1 MAIDYTIDDLLR
13 LVAKAGASDLVVS
26 SGTPPRLRISG
37 RLEAVVAEPLNDD
50 DVEQLVRDIISPEE
64 LEALETRRA
73 IDFSRQF
80 EGMARV
86 RFNVFHQRD
95 SLSLAARPVA
105 LTIPDFDELGLPQI
119 MADLSMRPHGLI
131 LITGPAGSGKSTTQ
145 AAMIDYINTN
155 RKVHVITIEDPI
167 EYLHP
172 HRDSVVDQREIG
184 TDARSFSEA
193 LRSVFRQTPDV
204 IMVGEIRDLETVQL
218 VLTLAE
224 TGHLILGTLHT
235 QDTTHSV
242 SRIVDMFPANQ
253 QQQVYAQ
260 LSMVLQAVVSQQ
272 LLPTPEGDRRVLAYE
287 LMVINTAIRNLIREG
302 ELQQIYGVLQTGS
315 SLGMQT
321 MNKSLLELVHKNQ
334 IDKSMALERSM
345 HPKELNNMMEYNMSR
360 GNRKG

>member
-26 SGTPPRLRISG
+26 AGTPPRLRING
-37 RLEAVVAEPLNDD
+37 QLEAVVAEPLNED
-50 DVEQLVRDIISPEE
+50 DVEQLIRDIITPDE
-64 LEALETRRA
+64 LEDLETNRS

-95 SLSLAARPVA
+95 VLSLAARPVA
-105 LTIPDFDELGLPQI
+105 LTIPGFEELGLPPI
-119 MADLSMRPHGLI
+119 MEELAMRPHGLI
-131 LITGPAGSGKSTTQ
+131 LTTGPAGSGKSTTQ

-155 RKVHVITIEDPI
+155 RKVHVVSIEDPI

-172 HRDSVVDQREIG
+172 HRSSVVDQREVG
-184 TDARSFSEA
+184 TDTRSIAEA

-204 IMVGEIRDLETVQL
+204 IMVGEMRDLETVQL

-253 QQQVYAQ
+253 QSQIYAQ
-260 LSMVLQAVVSQQ
+260 LSMVLKAVVSQQ
-272 LLPTPEGDRRVLAYE
+272 LLPTIEGDRRVLAYE
-287 LMVINTAIRNLIREG
+287 LMVVTSALRNLIREG
-302 ELQQIYGVLQTGS
+302 ELQQIYGVLQTGRTH
-315 SLGMQT
+315 GMRT
-321 MNKSLLELVHKNQ
+321 MNESLLELSSAGL
-334 IDKSMALERSM
+334 IDRDLALERSP
-345 HPKELNNMMEYNMSR
+345 HPKELKNMLEYQINHS
-360 GNRKG
+360 GKKK